1 MRGAAPRP
9 RRRRITAACRA
20 AGQRG
25 AALLVAMLVVSL
37 VATLAAGMIWQQ
49 WRAVQVEVAERAR
62 LQSAWI
68 LHGALDWARLILRED
83 ARSGGPD
90 HLGEPWAVPLA
101 EARLST
107 FLAVDGQPDAEDGP
121 EAFMSGRIHDA
132 QARLNL
138 RNLIDAEGKVDA
150 VQLRML
156 QRLCEAA
163 GLPASM
169 AEQIA
174 AGLRDAWGED
184 PGTAPLAPR
193 RVAELRWLG
202 LDAAAVTRL
211 APWLVLLPTPTPVN
225 LNTAPREVLMAALEG
240 LDGGSAQR
248 LVQARDR
255 DPFRSVEQAKAL
267 LGADTEVRFDGAAVS
282 SQFYFVEGRIRLD
295 DRVLEERSLVQRVDR
310 DVVTLQRERVNM
322 VLAR

>member
-1 MRGAAPRP
+1 MTRDAPRLQ
-9 RRRRITAACRA
+9 RRRVTPARRPAR
-20 AGQRG
+20 QRG
-25 AALLVAMLVVSL
+25 AALLVAMLVVTL

-68 LHGALDWARLILRED
+68 LQGALDWVRLILRED

-107 FLAVDGQPDAEDGP
+107 FLAVDGEHHADTGP

-138 RNLIDAEGKVDA
+138 RNLVDTEGKVDA
-150 VQLRML
+150 AQLRML
-156 QRLCEAA
+156 QRLCQAG
-163 GLPASM
+163 GLPASL

-193 RVAELRWLG
+193 RVDELRWLG
-202 LDAAAVTRL
+202 LDASAVARL

-240 LDGGSAQR
+240 LDGGSAER

-282 SQFYFVEGRIRLD
+282 SQFFVVEARIRLD

-310 DVVTLQRERVNM
+310 DVVTLQRERVNT
-322 VLAR
+322 VLTR

>member
-1 MRGAAPRP
+1 MTRDAPRLQ
-9 RRRRITAACRA
+9 RRRVTPARRPAR
-20 AGQRG
+20 QRG
-25 AALLVAMLVVSL
+25 AALLVAMLVVTL

-68 LHGALDWARLILRED
+68 LQGALDWVRLILRED

-107 FLAVDGQPDAEDGP
+107 FLAVDGEHHADAGP

-150 VQLRML
+150 AQLRAL
-156 QRLCEAA
+156 QRLSEAS
-163 GLPASM
+163 GLPASL

-193 RVAELRWLG
+193 RVDELRWLG
-202 LDAAAVTRL
+202 LDASAVARL

-240 LDGGSAQR
+240 LDGGSAER

-282 SQFYFVEGRIRLD
+282 SQFFVVEARIRLD

-310 DVVTLQRERVNM
+310 DVVTLQRERVNT
-322 VLAR
+322 VLTR